1 MNRVEINK
9 ELTMPAIC
17 RGSAVDE
24 DICHCSVPR
33 RLAESPDVFVN
44 HLSGG
49 SGISRQGDVNT
60 PHLLPCGF
68 ICCGHVAPITTGST
82 TVFANS
88 KGIGRVGDALTSCT
102 MVAQGSP
109 NVFAGG

>member
-1 MNRVEINK
+1 MGR
-9 ELTMPAIC
+9 
-17 RGSAVDE
+17 AVTFLGAADVP
-24 DICHCSVPR
+24 HCSGMT
-33 RLAESPDVFVN
+33 RLGASTDVKV
-44 HLSGG
+44 GG
-49 SGISRQGDVNT
+49 IGVSRAGDLNT

-68 ICCGHVAPITTGST
+68 ICCGHVAPITIGST
-82 TVFANS
+82 TVFANG